1 MKKWSTTMLTRRHYV
16 HNVCK
21 NVINMSKNHRHYV
34 HLCTEGEAGF
44 YSSLVGV
51 SRWKSGRQRCNKS
64 RRAANAILDTLGRRT
79 GAARRTGVMVYSF
92 KSIPRR

>member
-64 RRAANAILDTLGRRT
+64 RRAANAILDTLGKT

>member
-1 MKKWSTTMLTRRHYV
+1 MTMLTRRHYV

-51 SRWKSGRQRCNKS
+51 SCWKSGRQRCNKS
-64 RRAANAILDTLGRRT
+64 RRATNALLNTL
-79 GAARRTGVMVYSF
+79 
-92 KSIPRR
+92 